1 MPRAGLAL
9 QPFRA
14 KTMRLR
20 LFDLAV
26 TAGTL
31 CLAGYIGWHI
41 FEGPRSFANREA
53 LERRIASLELKRD
66 EIATRR
72 VAFERKV
79 TLLRPDS
86 IDPDL
91 LDELSRAT
99 LGYGARGDIVMEL
112 APINGR

>member
-1 MPRAGLAL
+1 
-9 QPFRA
+9 
-14 KTMRLR
+14 MRLR

-41 FEGPRSFANREA
+41 YEGPRSFANRDALDRRIVA
-53 LERRIASLELKRD
+53 LEVKRD
-66 EIATRR
+66 EIAARRIAFENR
-72 VAFERKV
+72 VA
-79 TLLRPDS
+79 LLRPAS

-91 LDELSRAT
+91 LDELSRST

-112 APINGR
+112 NPINGR

>member
-1 MPRAGLAL
+1 
-9 QPFRA
+9 
-14 KTMRLR
+14 MRIR

-31 CLAGYIGWHI
+31 CLAGYIGWHM
-41 FEGPRSFANREA
+41 FEGPRSFANRDALDTRIAA
-53 LERRIASLELKRD
+53 LETRRD
-66 EIATRR
+66 EIAARR

-79 TLLRPDS
+79 ALLRPES

-99 LGYGARGDIVMEL
+99 LGYGAKGDIVMEL
-112 APINGR
+112 RPINGR